1 MPYRFR
7 NCNVHAWMVVAATI
21 SCFTLAGGAWAQ
33 EQRVVFVQVLDQQG
47 QPVTDLAPEE
57 FQVAEDR
64 VPGRVV
70 SARIGTDPMR
80 VALLVDNGEAM
91 RAGQA
96 VNPMRD
102 AVAGFIETLPPQHL
116 VSLFTI
122 GGQTRQVV
130 DFTTDRGELVEEAR
144 GLFTDQ
150 TDGVR
155 FVDSIRETLER
166 RYDEDEMWPVFVA
179 LITDSGEASA
189 FLNERRY
196 RRFVESLRARGAI
209 VHVVQWNSARRLKD
223 SFDATFAD
231 GGRGATGE
239 RFAPAGRRS
248 LVDSDAGGR
257 GTSATHT
264 IALNLTEVTGGRY
277 VSVAAATG
285 MVGTMTQLAAD
296 MGAHYN
302 AVSTHYKLTYEQPDP
317 PGQRVMMRV
326 TRPAV
331 TLRLYRDRAIVAAAT
346 SGRTQSSD
354 DLAFTV
360 ASLEPSA
367 PEHRE
372 MSFRVWPGGSCNVRN
387 HSLTRLI
394 SEAYEL
400 EVQQVLG
407 GPDWIDDD
415 RFDVVATF
423 EPDSYAATD
432 ESRVRRMLQ
441 RLLRERFA
449 LRVSAGRLGPVD
461 VLVVT
466 HAERPRAH

>member
-1 MPYRFR
+1 MAYRFR
-7 NCNVHAWMVVAATI
+7 SVRTWTVVAAAI
-21 SCFTLAGGAWAQ
+21 ACIALAGGAAAQ
-33 EQRVVFVQVLDQQG
+33 EQRVAYVQVVDQQG

-96 VNPMRD
+96 ENPMRD
-102 AVAGFIETLPPQHL
+102 AVAGFVEALPPQHL

-122 GGQTRQVV
+122 GGQIRQVV

-144 GLFTDQ
+144 GLFTDD

-209 VHVVQWNSARRLKD
+209 VHVVQWNSARRARVEE
-223 SFDATFAD
+223 SFNASFA
-231 GGRGATGE
+231 GGGGGATGE
-239 RFAPAGRRS
+239 RFAPRGRRS

-264 IALNLTEVTGGRY
+264 IALNLTELTGGRY

-285 MVGTMTQLAAD
+285 MVGAMTRLAAD
-296 MGAHYN
+296 MGAHYD
-302 AVSTHYKLTYEQPDP
+302 AVSTRYKLTFERPDP

-326 TRPAV
+326 TRPGVA
-331 TLRLYRDRAIVAAAT
+331 LRLFRDRA
-346 SGRTQSSD
+346 
-354 DLAFTV
+354 
-360 ASLEPSA
+360 
-367 PEHRE
+367 
-372 MSFRVWPGGSCNVRN
+372 M
-387 HSLTRLI
+387 
-394 SEAYEL
+394 
-400 EVQQVLG
+400 
-407 GPDWIDDD
+407 D
-415 RFDVVATF
+415 R
-423 EPDSYAATD
+423 
-432 ESRVRRMLQ
+432 
-441 RLLRERFA
+441 
-449 LRVSAGRLGPVD
+449 
-461 VLVVT
+461 
-466 HAERPRAH
+466 

>member
-1 MPYRFR
+1 MAYRIR
-7 NCNVHAWMVVAATI
+7 SVRAWMVVAATI
-21 SCFTLAGGAWAQ
+21 ACVALAGGASAQ
-33 EQRVVFVQVLDQQG
+33 EQRVAYVQVLDQQG
-47 QPVTDLAPEE
+47 QPLTDLAPEE

-122 GGQTRQVV
+122 GGQIRQVV

-209 VHVVQWNSARRLKD
+209 VHVVQWNSARRVRQD
-223 SFDATFAD
+223 ESFNATFA
-231 GGRGATGE
+231 GGGGATGE
-239 RFAPAGRRS
+239 RFAQRGRRS

-264 IALNLTEVTGGRY
+264 IALNLTELTGGRY

-285 MVGTMTQLAAD
+285 MVSAMTRLAAD
-296 MGAHYN
+296 IGAHYDT
-302 AVSTHYKLTYEQPDP
+302 VSTRYKLTFERPDP
-317 PGQRVMMRV
+317 PGRRVMMRV
-326 TRPAV
+326 TRPQVA
-331 TLRLYRDRAIVAAAT
+331 LQLYRDRAI
-346 SGRTQSSD
+346 D
-354 DLAFTV
+354 
-360 ASLEPSA
+360 P
-367 PEHRE
+367 
-372 MSFRVWPGGSCNVRN
+372 
-387 HSLTRLI
+387 
-394 SEAYEL
+394 
-400 EVQQVLG
+400 
-407 GPDWIDDD
+407 
-415 RFDVVATF
+415 
-423 EPDSYAATD
+423 
-432 ESRVRRMLQ
+432 
-441 RLLRERFA
+441 
-449 LRVSAGRLGPVD
+449 
-461 VLVVT
+461 
-466 HAERPRAH
+466 

>member
-1 MPYRFR
+1 MANRLR
-7 NCNVHAWMVVAATI
+7 SVRAWAVVAAAVACI
-21 SCFTLAGGAWAQ
+21 AWAGGASAQ
-33 EQRVVFVQVLDQQG
+33 EQRVAFVQVLDQQG
-47 QPVTDLAPEE
+47 QAVTDLAPQE

-96 VNPMRD
+96 ENPMRD
-102 AVAGFIETLPPQHL
+102 AVAGFIEALPPQHL

-122 GGQTRQVV
+122 GGQIRQVV
-130 DFTTDRGELVEEAR
+130 DFTADRGELVEEAR

-196 RRFVESLRARGAI
+196 RRFVELLRARGAI
-209 VHVVQWNSARRLKD
+209 VHVVQWNSARRARVVE
-223 SFDATFAD
+223 SFGASSFA
-231 GGRGATGE
+231 GGGGGATGE
-239 RFAPAGRRS
+239 RFAPRGQRS

-264 IALNLTEVTGGRY
+264 IALNLTEFTGGRY

-285 MVGTMTQLAAD
+285 MVGAMTQLGAD
-296 MGAHYN
+296 MGAHYD
-302 AVSTHYKLTYEQPDP
+302 AVSTRYKLTFERPDP

-326 TRPAV
+326 TRPGVA
-331 TLRLYRDRAIVAAAT
+331 LRLFRDRA
-346 SGRTQSSD
+346 
-354 DLAFTV
+354 
-360 ASLEPSA
+360 
-367 PEHRE
+367 
-372 MSFRVWPGGSCNVRN
+372 M
-387 HSLTRLI
+387 
-394 SEAYEL
+394 
-400 EVQQVLG
+400 
-407 GPDWIDDD
+407 D
-415 RFDVVATF
+415 R
-423 EPDSYAATD
+423 
-432 ESRVRRMLQ
+432 
-441 RLLRERFA
+441 
-449 LRVSAGRLGPVD
+449 
-461 VLVVT
+461 
-466 HAERPRAH
+466 

>member
-1 MPYRFR
+1 
-7 NCNVHAWMVVAATI
+7 MVVAAT
-21 SCFTLAGGAWAQ
+21 CACVALAGVASAQ
-33 EQRVVFVQVLDQQG
+33 EQRVAYVQVLDQQG

-70 SARIGTDPMR
+70 SVRIGTDPMR

-96 VNPMRD
+96 EIPMRD
-102 AVAGFIETLPPQHL
+102 AVASFIETLPPQHL

-122 GGQTRQVV
+122 GGQVRQVV

-209 VHVVQWNSARRLKD
+209 VHVVQWNSARRTRQDPLFQES
-223 SFDATFAD
+223 SFA
-231 GGRGATGE
+231 GGGGPATGE
-239 RFAPAGRRS
+239 RFAQRGRRS

-264 IALNLTEVTGGRY
+264 IALNLTELTGGRY

-285 MVGTMTQLAAD
+285 MVGAMTQLAAD
-296 MGAHYN
+296 MGAHYD
-302 AVSTHYKLTYEQPDP
+302 AVSTRYRLTFERPDP

-326 TRPAV
+326 TRPQVA
-331 TLRLYRDRAIVAAAT
+331 LRLFRDRA
-346 SGRTQSSD
+346 
-354 DLAFTV
+354 
-360 ASLEPSA
+360 
-367 PEHRE
+367 
-372 MSFRVWPGGSCNVRN
+372 M
-387 HSLTRLI
+387 
-394 SEAYEL
+394 
-400 EVQQVLG
+400 
-407 GPDWIDDD
+407 
-415 RFDVVATF
+415 
-423 EPDSYAATD
+423 
-432 ESRVRRMLQ
+432 
-441 RLLRERFA
+441 ER
-449 LRVSAGRLGPVD
+449 
-461 VLVVT
+461 
-466 HAERPRAH
+466 